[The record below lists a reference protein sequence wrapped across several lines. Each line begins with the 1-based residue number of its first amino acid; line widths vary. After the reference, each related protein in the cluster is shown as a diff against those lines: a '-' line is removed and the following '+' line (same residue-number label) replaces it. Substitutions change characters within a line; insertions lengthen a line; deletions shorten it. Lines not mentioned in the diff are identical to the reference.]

1 MLQKLVGFSPTTPSM
16 KHSPNAI
23 SHPEW
28 PLQLTF
34 IQLPFSL
41 ENPKPNI
48 QCRTNTYTDTVIP
61 SFLSAVCLWMHFPLM
76 SASCRRTASKL
87 YYTPSHWCR
96 RLSVLFFSRFVCSA
110 VWHHCFRVVHLDPSP
125 WCDTAPPPSWHLP
138 EKRSVRSSS
147 LT

>member
-96 RLSVLFFSRFVCSA
+96 RLSVLFFPALFVLLFGITASVSCT
-110 VWHHCFRVVHLDPSP
+110 WTHHRGAILLHLRVG
-125 WCDTAPPPSWHLP
+125 TFMKKEAFG
-138 EKRSVRSSS
+138 RAA
-147 LT
+147 